1 MAHSNPIWA
10 TIGVDTPQAWLNAAP
25 GFLLA
30 TLLSYLFYKYTRRI
44 YFHPLSNVPG
54 PRLAA
59 ATHLYEAYYNI
70 LRQGL
75 SKRAIQLHET
85 YSACLARAL

>member
-10 TIGVDTPQAWLNAAP
+10 VSGHCTIGIDTLQTLWNEAP
-25 GFLLA
+25 GLLLGA
-30 TLLSYLFYKYTRRI
+30 LLFYLFYKYTRRI
-44 YFHPLSNVPG
+44 YFHPLSGIPG

-75 SKRAIQLHET
+75 SKSAIQLHKT
-85 YSACLARAL
+85 YS

>member
-10 TIGVDTPQAWLNAAP
+10 NVGHCTIGVDTLQALSNKAP
-25 GFLLA
+25 GLLLG
-30 TLLSYLFYKYTRRI
+30 TLLFYLFYKYTRRI
-44 YFHPLSNVPG
+44 YFHPLSSIPG

-75 SKRAIQLHET
+75 SKRVIQLHET
-85 YSACLARAL
+85 YS